1 MITIEML
8 VQTVHGLNRDDLR
21 RWIDNA
27 WIRPDGTPG
36 QYRFHDID
44 VARLRLIVEL
54 RDDLGVDESAM
65 PVVLSLLDQLY
76 ETRRHMIRLR
86 RVIETA
92 VPEELRG
99 RLLDDLG
106 DGARSPRQSG

>member
-1 MITIEML
+1 MITIETL
-8 VQTVHGLNRDDLR
+8 TRSVTGLNADDLR

-27 WIRPDGTPG
+27 WVRPDGQPG

-54 RDDLGVDESAM
+54 RDDLGVDETAL

-76 ETRRHMIRLR
+76 ETRRNMIRLR
-86 RVIETA
+86 AVIETV
-92 VPEELRG
+92 VPEDLRG
-99 RLLDDLG
+99 RILDDLG
-106 DGARSPRQSG
+106 SASRSPRP

>member
-1 MITIEML
+1 MITIEM
-8 VQTVHGLNRDDLR
+8 VTHTVTGLNPDDLR

-27 WIRPDGTPG
+27 WVRPDGQPG

-54 RDDLGVDESAM
+54 RDDLGVDETAL

-76 ETRRHMIRLR
+76 ETRRNMIRLR
-86 RVIETA
+86 AVIETV
-92 VPEELRG
+92 VPEDLRG
-99 RLLDDLG
+99 RILDDLG
-106 DGARSPRQSG
+106 DGSRSLRL

>member
-1 MITIEML
+1 MITIETL
-8 VQTVHGLNRDDLR
+8 TRTVVGLTPEDLR

-27 WIRPDGTPG
+27 WVRPDGEPG
-36 QYRFHDID
+36 QYRFHEID

-54 RDDLGVDESAM
+54 RDDLGVDETAL

-76 ETRRHMIRLR
+76 ETRRQMRRLCG
-86 RVIETA
+86 VIESV

-99 RLLDDLG
+99 RLLDDLRNG
-106 DGARSPRQSG
+106 GVRGG

>member
-1 MITIEML
+1 VT
-8 VQTVHGLNRDDLR
+8 GLNPDDLR

-27 WIRPDGTPG
+27 WVRPDGQPG

-54 RDDLGVDESAM
+54 RDDLGVDETAL

-76 ETRRHMIRLR
+76 ETRRNMIRLR
-86 RVIETA
+86 AVIETV
-92 VPEELRG
+92 VPEDLRG
-99 RLLDDLG
+99 RILDDLG
-106 DGARSPRQSG
+106 DGSRSLRL

>member
-1 MITIEML
+1 MITVEML
-8 VQTVHGLNRDDLR
+8 THVVTGLKAEDLR

-27 WIRPDGTPG
+27 WVRPDGQPG

-44 VARLRLIVEL
+44 VARLRLMVEL
-54 RDDLGVDESAM
+54 RDDLGVDEAAL

-86 RVIETA
+86 AVIETV
-92 VPEELRG
+92 VPEDVRG
-99 RLLDDLG
+99 RILDDLG
-106 DGARSPRQSG
+106 QGVRPS

>member
-8 VQTVHGLNRDDLR
+8 THTVTGLKAEDLR

-27 WIRPDGTPG
+27 WVRPDGQPG
-36 QYRFHDID
+36 QYRFHEID

-54 RDDLGVDESAM
+54 RDDLGVDEAAL

-86 RVIETA
+86 AVIETV
-92 VPEELRG
+92 VPEDVRG
-99 RLLDDLG
+99 RILDDLG
-106 DGARSPRQSG
+106 EGARSL

>member
-8 VQTVHGLNRDDLR
+8 THTVTGLSAEDLR

-27 WIRPDGTPG
+27 WVRPDGQPG

-54 RDDLGVDESAM
+54 RDDLGVDEAAL

-76 ETRRHMIRLR
+76 ETRRRIIRLR
-86 RVIETA
+86 TVIETV
-92 VPEELRG
+92 VPEDVRG
-99 RLLDDLG
+99 RILDDLG
-106 DGARSPRQSG
+106 DGATSSRP

>member
-8 VQTVHGLNRDDLR
+8 SRTIVGLKPEDLR

-27 WIRPDGTPG
+27 WVRPDGGPG

-44 VARLRLIVEL
+44 VARIRLIVEL
-54 RDDLGVDESAM
+54 RDDLGVDEAAL

-76 ETRRHMIRLR
+76 ETRRQMRRLR
-86 RVIETA
+86 NAMET
-92 VPEELRG
+92 VPEEVRLRI
-99 RLLDDLG
+99 LQDLG
-106 DGARSPRQSG
+106 SI

>member
-8 VQTVHGLNRDDLR
+8 THTVIGLNPDDLR

-27 WIRPDGTPG
+27 WVRPDGQPG

-54 RDDLGVDESAM
+54 RDDLGVDEAAL

-76 ETRRHMIRLR
+76 EMRRHMIRLR
-86 RVIETA
+86 AVIETA
-92 VPEELRG
+92 VPEDVRG
-99 RLLDDLG
+99 RILDDLG
-106 DGARSPRQSG
+106 DGAPAPQIL

>member
-8 VQTVHGLNRDDLR
+8 THSVNGLNLDDLR
-21 RWIDNA
+21 RWIDYA
-27 WIRPDGTPG
+27 WIRPDGQPG

-54 RDDLGVDESAM
+54 RDDLGVDEAAL

-76 ETRRHMIRLR
+76 ETRRRMIRLR
-86 RVIETA
+86 SVIETV
-92 VPEELRG
+92 VPEDVRG
-99 RLLDDLG
+99 RILDDLG
-106 DGARSPRQSG
+106 ESARSLQP

>member
-8 VQTVHGLNRDDLR
+8 THSVNGLNLDDLR
-21 RWIDNA
+21 RWIDYA
-27 WIRPDGTPG
+27 WIRPDGQPG

-54 RDDLGVDESAM
+54 RDDLGVDEAAL

-76 ETRRHMIRLR
+76 ETRRRMIRLR
-86 RVIETA
+86 SVIETV
-92 VPEELRG
+92 VPEDVRG
-99 RLLDDLG
+99 RILDDLG
-106 DGARSPRQSG
+106 ESARSFQP

>member
-8 VQTVHGLNRDDLR
+8 THTVAGMSPEDLR

-27 WIRPDGTPG
+27 WVRPDGLPG

-44 VARLRLIVEL
+44 VARLRLIIEL
-54 RDDLGVDESAM
+54 RDDLGVDEAAL

-76 ETRRHMIRLR
+76 ETRRTMIRLR
-86 RVIETA
+86 AAIETV
-92 VPEELRG
+92 VPADLQG
-99 RLLDDLG
+99 RILDGIG
-106 DGARSPRQSG
+106 DGAHARQR

>member
-8 VQTVHGLNRDDLR
+8 THAVTGLKAEDLR

-27 WIRPDGTPG
+27 WVRPDGQPG
-36 QYRFHDID
+36 QYRFHEID

-54 RDDLGVDESAM
+54 RDDLGVDEAAL

-86 RVIETA
+86 AVIENV
-92 VPEELRG
+92 VPEDVRG
-99 RLLDDLG
+99 RILDDLG
-106 DGARSPRQSG
+106 EGARSL

>member
-8 VQTVHGLNRDDLR
+8 THTVAGLRPDDLR

-27 WIRPDGTPG
+27 WVRPDGHPG
-36 QYRFHDID
+36 QYRFQAID

-54 RDDLGVDESAM
+54 RDDLGVDEAAL

-76 ETRRHMIRLR
+76 ETRRTMIRLR
-86 RVIETA
+86 AAIETV
-92 VPEELRG
+92 VPEDVRG
-99 RLLDDLG
+99 RLLDDIG
-106 DGARSPRQSG
+106 EGARSS